1 MTRQSHQD
9 PTEFFS
15 VVGAPY
21 VREHHG
27 QDDIVRGRRTDDQRP
42 RKLEIGIASAFAG
55 FCAMS
60 FGVSLFSSNGAVKL
74 VEVAF
79 NAVK

>member
-1 MTRQSHQD
+1 MSRQFEQD
-9 PTEFFS
+9 PTEFFA

-21 VREHHG
+21 IRERHGGEPYVRP
-27 QDDIVRGRRTDDQRP
+27 RRTDDQRP

-55 FCAMS
+55 FCAVA
-60 FGVSLFSSNGAVKL
+60 FGISLFANDGAAKL
-74 VEVAF
+74 VEVAI